1 MAPKKKEKEYPAY
14 LFHQGTNYKAQD
26 LLGAHFVDEDT
37 VEFLTWAPHAQEISI
52 VGDFNNW
59 GMESRVPMT
68 RITDQGLWQGWVSGL
83 KEYDTYK
90 YLIKGPDGVERFK
103 SDPYAFHYETRPAT
117 ASKLYR
123 LEGYQWQDK
132 QWMEGR
138 AAFRPNSS
146 PINIYEVHL
155 GSWRSYPDGTPYDY
169 RKLAEELVPYVKE
182 MGYTHVELLPVTEHP
197 FDGSW
202 GYQVTGYFAP
212 TSRYGTPKDFMYLV
226 DAFHQAGIGVIMD
239 WVPAHFPKDEHGLC
253 EYDGG

>member
-1 MAPKKKEKEYPAY
+1 MAPKKKEKDYPAY

-103 SDPYAFHYETRPAT
+103 SDPYAFHY
-117 ASKLYR
+117 
-123 LEGYQWQDK
+123 
-132 QWMEGR
+132 
-138 AAFRPNSS
+138 
-146 PINIYEVHL
+146 
-155 GSWRSYPDGTPYDY
+155 
-169 RKLAEELVPYVKE
+169 
-182 MGYTHVELLPVTEHP
+182 
-197 FDGSW
+197 
-202 GYQVTGYFAP
+202 
-212 TSRYGTPKDFMYLV
+212 
-226 DAFHQAGIGVIMD
+226 
-239 WVPAHFPKDEHGLC
+239 
-253 EYDGG
+253 